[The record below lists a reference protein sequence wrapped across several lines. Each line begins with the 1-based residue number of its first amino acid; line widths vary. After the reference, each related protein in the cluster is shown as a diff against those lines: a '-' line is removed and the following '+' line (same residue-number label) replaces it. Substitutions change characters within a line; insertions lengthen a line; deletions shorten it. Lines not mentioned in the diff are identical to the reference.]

1 MGTNTDKTDWKQAR
15 KDRNRENL
23 KRFDNLMP
31 DQQAAIKKTFKA
43 LEAAQQTL
51 TECNDL
57 WLSDIKKLDS
67 AFWQMR
73 CCFKSVVAPEDD
85 DG

>member
-1 MGTNTDKTDWKQAR
+1 MTDETDWKQER
-15 KDRNRENL
+15 VKRNRENL

-31 DQQAAIKKTFKA
+31 DQQAAIKKAFKA

-57 WLSDIKKLDS
+57 WLSDIKELDS
-67 AFWQMR
+67 AFWRMR
-73 CCFKSVVAPEDD
+73 CCFKSVVAPEED